1 MYSECIPSV
10 FHMYFTCI
18 SDCIPSEFVTYL
30 SCISAVFCTVFYC
43 ILNPCIPRCILG
55 HFRCILLRIL
65 MYSDPAVFR
74 VYFCV
79 YFDVPECILLYSRER
94 HFLVPATHPPTRFS
108 REYVFRSRIL
118 MYSQSLLR
126 IRILRVFRVYSGVFS
141 RYSRIRTE
149 YRRAYLPKFYTFEIR
164 QNTAYFRNF
173 SEYSRIQNKIQ
184 QNTVD
189 RKLLR
194 IG

>member
-1 MYSECIPSV
+1 
-10 FHMYFTCI
+10 MYFGRHVFRVNSWRICHVF
-18 SDCIPSEFVTYL
+18 PLY
-30 SCISAVFCTVFYC
+30 SAAYSTVFWTR
-43 ILNPCIPRCILG
+43 CIPRCILD

-74 VYFCV
+74 VYFRV
-79 YFDVPECILLYSRER
+79 YFDVLRVYSTVFQGTSFFGAR
-94 HFLVPATHPPTRFS
+94 HPPTRFS

-126 IRILRVFRVYSGVFS
+126 IRILRVFWVYSGVFS
-141 RYSRIRTE
+141 RSSRIRTE
-149 YRRAYLPKFYTFEIR
+149 YRRAHLPNFYTFEIQ

-173 SEYSRIQNKIQ
+173 SKYSKIQNKIQ

-189 RKLLR
+189 RKLYQ

>member
-1 MYSECIPSV
+1 MYFRCILQRILLYSEPAV
-10 FHMYFTCI
+10 FRGVFLI
-18 SDCIPSEFVTYL
+18 
-30 SCISAVFCTVFYC
+30 ISAVFCSVFSC
-43 ILNPCIPRCILG
+43 ILTPLYSECIFVCIS
-55 HFRCILLRIL
+55 
-65 MYSDPAVFR
+65 MSS
-74 VYFCV
+74 
-79 YFDVPECILLYSRER
+79 ECILLYSRER

-164 QNTAYFRNF
+164 QNTAYFRSF